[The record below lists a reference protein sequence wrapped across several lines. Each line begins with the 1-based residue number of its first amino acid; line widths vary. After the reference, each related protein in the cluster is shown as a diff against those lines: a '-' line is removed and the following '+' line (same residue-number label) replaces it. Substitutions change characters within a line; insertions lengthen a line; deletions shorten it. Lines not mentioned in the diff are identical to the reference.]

1 MFALSFLV
9 TVERSYVDIIFA
21 LFSYVRLE
29 RSNVD
34 IVYVRS
40 EFYVTYEAV

>member
-1 MFALSFLV
+1 MFALSFFV
-9 TVERSYVDIIFA
+9 TVERSCVDIIFA

-29 RSNVD
+29 RSSVD